1 MKIVIPMAG
10 LGKRMRPHTLATP
23 KPLLKVA
30 GKPIVELLVET
41 LARSTSEKIEEV
53 SFVISPSF
61 DKSVNAELIKIAE
74 SIGAKGS
81 VYYQEEALGTA
92 HAVYCAKDS
101 ISGPLIVAFAD
112 TLFHGN
118 VKISENQEAVIWVR
132 SVDDPSQFG
141 VVLSEGKKITGFV
154 EKPSTPIS
162 DLAIIG
168 IYYFKDGDN
177 LKNEI
182 KTLIDNKIIK
192 NGEYQLTD
200 VLQNMLDKNI
210 VFENEQVDEWLDCG
224 NKDAT
229 VNTNK
234 LILEYNSKKQ
244 LVSGSAI
251 LDNSIIIPPCFIGDN
266 VVLKNSVIGPH
277 VSIGNFTKVENSII
291 TNSIVEEN
299 CSLLNVNIDNSMIG
313 KHVVYAEN
321 YKELSIADFT
331 TIK

>member
-10 LGKRMRPHTLATP
+10 LGKRMKPHTLSTP
-23 KPLLKVA
+23 KPLIKVA
-30 GKPIVELLVET
+30 GKPIVQRLVET
-41 LARSTSEKIEEV
+41 LATSTSEKIDEV
-53 SFVISPSF
+53 SFVISPVF

-81 VYYQEEALGTA
+81 IYYQNEPLGTA
-92 HAVYCAKDS
+92 HAVFCAKDS
-101 ISGPLIVAFAD
+101 ISGPVIVAFAD

-118 VKISENQEAVIWVR
+118 VKIAEDQEAVIWVK

-141 VVLSEGKKITGFV
+141 VVLNDGKKITGFV

-182 KTLIDNKIIK
+182 NTLIENKVMK
-192 NGEYQLTD
+192 GGEYQLTD
-200 VLQNMLDKNI
+200 VLQTMLDNNI

-234 LILEYNSKKQ
+234 QILVYNSKQ
-244 LVSGSAI
+244 MLVSGSAI
-251 LDNSIIIPPCFIGDN
+251 LDNSLIIPPCYIGEN

-277 VSIGNFTKVENSII
+277 VSIGNYTKTENCII
-291 TNSIVEEN
+291 TNSIVQEN

-313 KHVVYAEN
+313 SHVVYAEN
-321 YKELSIADFT
+321 YKELSIAEFT